1 VDASGLEQ
9 GGREHENSRLYKLQY
24 GITNAFLD
32 IFTTDN
38 GRVRDQRV
46 VDYYGDDEP
55 IEIGPDEN
63 MHDGMIEAI
72 AALSRKRGYMLGAGI
87 ISSKRF
93 GINHKEYGVTS
104 TGVMTFA
111 EVVMAEQGIDIRRDR
126 FSIKLTGGPGG
137 DVAGNCL
144 QILLANCPKA
154 RVVLILDGTAAAYD
168 PNGLDREELQRITLQ
183 QDLDGFDPSRL
194 GPGGMMI
201 FRTGKRMEAYVS
213 SSPDGTPN
221 GWSLQESWVPLDDFY
236 RNTAADI

>member
-1 VDASGLEQ
+1 MVLVMDASGLEQ

-201 FRTGKRMEAYVS
+201 FAR
-213 SSPDGTPN
+213 
-221 GWSLQESWVPLDDFY
+221 
-236 RNTAADI
+236 